1 VRIFT
6 PYFNAYRR
14 FISVRQLR
22 WIEIMVQSPH
32 TGRDLGGDRGDK
44 APSWLRRLIGRTER
58 QRDGHETSGETDQ

>member
-1 VRIFT
+1 
-6 PYFNAYRR
+6 
-14 FISVRQLR
+14 
-22 WIEIMVQSPH
+22 MVQSPH